1 MADDAT
7 GVDAGVGAEGPIAF
21 GQRLAGSQAFKTLFD
36 DGIALIEETAAYL
49 DSEGRAVSRTLG
61 NNAKL
66 TYATLSMKLTTRLMS
81 LASWLL
87 VQRAVNEGEMT
98 AETGRAE
105 HDKVKLGTPLDLGT
119 GDADH
124 RTHGEEEMP
133 AGLVDLFGRCADLQH
148 RVMRFDTA
156 LRDKGGEGAPR
167 GGARNAVA
175 EQLGRLETA
184 FR

>member
-1 MADDAT
+1 MADGETNT
-7 GVDAGVGAEGPIAF
+7 GQGEAPIAF
-21 GQRLAGSQAFKTLFD
+21 GQRLAGSQAFKALFD

-49 DSEGRAVSRTLG
+49 DNEGRAASKALG

-98 AETGRAE
+98 AESGRAE
-105 HDKVKLGTPLDLGT
+105 HEKVKLGNPLD
-119 GDADH
+119 A
-124 RTHGEEEMP
+124 P
-133 AGLVDLFGRCADLQH
+133 AGAEDMPIGLVELFGRCADLQH
-148 RVMRFDTA
+148 RVMRLDTV
-156 LRDKGGEGAPR
+156 LRDGSSAEPAEDAGQ
-167 GGARNAVA
+167 NAVA
-175 EQLGRLETA
+175 DQLQRLQAA